1 MSEANTSVN
10 QSQLLSKL
18 ESFSQRKDLPKN
30 DSYQNN
36 IDMDKSIAEN
46 VNQTPAKP
54 SQELLKNADWYGIAS
69 KIRANNRKLVQKIID
84 LEASLA
90 EKARKLETQQ
100 RRCQSADNL
109 IEQQRQELN
118 NSQQEIG
125 RLERELEKA
134 NHEFQNQQIFMES
147 LSQQL
152 RTSQEQIARLERE
165 CSLLQDDYHQQKR
178 KLLEVEKQNRELEV
192 RLQRQQHYTLQFK
205 AALDQC
211 LKAPSEQNIEEILE
225 NNVALK
231 VKEIH
236 PWSNYQPEN
245 GNISVIPN
253 LHKKLLATQPID
265 VSKYQVQDSPKV
277 KEETPVLEELEEKIG
292 DKREDSQIKTN
303 NLSINQKENK
313 PEKDQENKVNQK
325 QKNININ
332 LPFWNGKDSNSGKSV
347 LPSPKYKSN
356 SLFLKISDPQ
366 QKKNKKRFLKLPNFL
381 E

>member
-1 MSEANTSVN
+1 MSEANTPVN
-10 QSQLLSKL
+10 QSQLLSEL
-18 ESFSQRKDLPKN
+18 ESFSQTEDLPKN
-30 DSYQNN
+30 DSHQNN
-36 IDMDKSIAEN
+36 IDIDNSIAEN
-46 VNQTPAKP
+46 VNKTPAKP
-54 SQELLKNADWYGIAS
+54 SQESLKNADWYGIAC
-69 KIRANNRKLVQKIID
+69 KIRANNRKLVHKIIE

-90 EKARKLETQQ
+90 ENARKLETQQ

-125 RLERELEKA
+125 RLDCELEKA
-134 NHEFQNQQIFMES
+134 NQEFQNQQIFMES

-165 CSLLQDDYHQQKR
+165 CSVLQDDYHQQKR

-211 LKAPSEQNIEEILE
+211 LKAPSHQNIEEILE
-225 NNVALK
+225 NKVALK

-245 GNISVIPN
+245 ANISVSPN

-265 VSKYQVQDSPKV
+265 VSKYQVQYSPKL
-277 KEETPVLEELEEKIG
+277 KEETTVLEELEEKIV
-292 DKREDSQIKTN
+292 DKMEDSQIKTN
-303 NLSINQKENK
+303 NFSINQNENK
-313 PEKDQENKVNQK
+313 QEKDKENKVNQE
-325 QKNININ
+325 QKNRNIN
-332 LPFWNGKDSNSGKSV
+332 LPVWNRQDSNLGKSV
-347 LPSPKYKSN
+347 MPSLKSQSN
-356 SLFLKISDPQ
+356 SLFLKISDSQP
-366 QKKNKKRFLKLPNFL
+366 KKPKKRFLKLPNFL